1 MRIKSM
7 DEICGGEVLAQDVV
21 NDKNEILI
29 PAGIELKADY
39 VPLIQSLGLDILMI
53 DDPYEKHEKPNFIID
68 SIRFHTYV
76 DKVKKLME
84 GHIYHNGSSLREF
97 EVIANEIVKEVN
109 NYSGTAL
116 MDMNERA
123 ADLYEHTVMV
133 TLLSVMIA
141 KRLKLNDKKQFN
153 IAIGALLHDIG
164 IRYITVPYQ
173 NRNMEEGDPV
183 LIFEYKKH
191 TIMGYSALEEES
203 WVPDISRKM
212 ILFHHERI
220 DGSGFPM
227 RQRNREIECRVIQV
241 CDAFDCM
248 ISGME
253 CIRTS
258 VRKSLSSISNAA
270 GVKYDEEVT
279 GQLLSIVA
287 KYPVGTI
294 LKTKEG
300 KESVVISQTTDP
312 ENPVLMEIER

>member
-1 MRIKSM
+1 MIIKSM

-53 DDPYEKHEKPNFIID
+53 DDPYEKHEKPNSIID
-68 SIRFHTYV
+68 SIRFCTFV
-76 DKVKKLME
+76 NKVRKLME
-84 GHIYHNGSSLREF
+84 GHIYHDGSSLREF

-109 NYSGTAL
+109 NHSGTAL
-116 MDMNERA
+116 VDMNERA
-123 ADLYEHTVMV
+123 ANLYEHTVMV

-153 IAIGALLHDIG
+153 IAVGALLHDIG

-183 LIFEYKKH
+183 QIFEYKKH
-191 TIMGYSALEEES
+191 TIMGYSALEMES

-227 RQRNREIECRVIQV
+227 RQRNREIECRIIQV

-253 CIRTS
+253 CNRTS
-258 VRKSLSSISNAA
+258 VRKSLSSISDAA
-270 GVKYDEEVT
+270 GVKYDEEVVQ
-279 GQLLSIVA
+279 QLLSIVA

-294 LKTKEG
+294 LKTEDG
-300 KESVVISQTTDP
+300 KENVVISQTTDP
-312 ENPVLMEIER
+312 ENPVLMEI